1 MKRAILATGVL
12 ALLLGA
18 APARATVGGPTI
30 CDVLGWDAAARRVY
44 VHLQPSDGGGS
55 FGVVGYFALGGA
67 GLPDLQAADWS
78 RTGENT
84 IADPDLVR
92 RLARLRA
99 RLVPLARVTA
109 SALPWMQRATADT
122 MHWTM
127 GDTPRFRV
135 LASFERENDF
145 EVTTLVTPFVARITV
160 LAIPGRTE
168 RVMLLSF
175 TGNPEEGGY
184 EVQQPVMVRPGDT
197 GTRSVRGRTFG
208 D

>member
-1 MKRAILATGVL
+1 VKRAILATGVL

-18 APARATVGGPTI
+18 VPARATVGGPTI

-55 FGVVGYFALGGA
+55 FGVVGYFAFGGE

-84 IADPDLVR
+84 IDDPDLVR

-135 LASFERENDF
+135 LASFERESDF
-145 EVTTLVTPFVARITV
+145 EVTTYYTPFVARAAV
-160 LAIPGRTE
+160 LAIPGRAE
-168 RVMLLSF
+168 RLEIFSF
-175 TGNPEEGGY
+175 TGDPEEGGY
-184 EVQQPVMVRPGDT
+184 ETQVPVIVAPAAT
-197 GTRSVRGRTFG
+197 GTRRVPGRTF